1 LPRIISSVLTST
13 FFDTRLWHLKKEEK
27 RTWESGDQWVLDN
40 RPGGMGVPVG
50 QGGGPEYLGWHKKK
64 PIDYK
69 KVNLHL
75 NLLPLRG

>member
-1 LPRIISSVLTST
+1 
-13 FFDTRLWHLKKEEK
+13 
-27 RTWESGDQWVLDN
+27 
-40 RPGGMGVPVG
+40 MGVPVG
-50 QGGGPEYLGWHKKK
+50 QGGGPEYLGWQKK